1 LRPGVAV
8 VVVDVDGNVV
18 VVVVVLDVGIVL
30 TGVPPDE
37 PAGLDV
43 ATKSAPKSAAGRTT
57 LRIVRD
63 RTGTPSSQR

>member
-1 LRPGVAV
+1 V
-8 VVVDVDGNVV
+8 VVVDVDGNVVAVAV